1 MRGLA
6 AIAVAAAAITTAP
19 AQAQPPALL
28 LENGRVWTNDASSPS
43 ARSIL
48 IRGERIAAI
57 DPAPGEVP
65 GDVRRIDL
73 GGRRVVPGFND
84 AHTHV
89 FEGGFGLLAPDLLE
103 SDTPEAFVAKLAS
116 YAETLP
122 EGRWIDLPAAWDHE
136 RWPGGELPSKALID
150 PVTPENPV
158 WIRRPDGHVG
168 LANSLALER
177 AGITAE
183 TPDPS
188 GGRIDRDP
196 ETGEPTGIL
205 RDAGG
210 LVRRVIPPTSEAEYR
225 EALDA
230 ALAHAAEL
238 GVTTIQDM
246 CYEAGGLG
254 IRLLQEY
261 AREGTLTARFFC
273 RTALS
278 GWEHPAAIGVTA
290 AYGDRWVRQ
299 GSLKSYADGAIGS
312 STAYF
317 FDDYDSEPGYRGL
330 LNDVMQPPERFLALA
345 RAADSVR
352 LQLSIHAIG
361 DAAIS
366 LVLDQFEAIAEANEA
381 WDRRWRIEHAQHMAA
396 KDFAR
401 MAELGVIASVQ
412 PSHVIDD
419 GRFVE
424 RKIGSDRAS
433 RTYPFRSFLDAGVT
447 MAFGTDWP
455 VAPLDPMRTVF
466 GALTR
471 IVPEVHPEGWI
482 PEQRIGVEEAL
493 VAYTSGSAYAEFSDH
508 EKGRLKAGY
517 LADLVVLSDDPFEVE
532 PERLESIRSVLTVVG
547 GRVVHAAGPFGA
559 SGRP

>member
-1 MRGLA
+1 VKA
-6 AIAVAAAAITTAP
+6 
-19 AQAQPPALL
+19 ALL
-28 LENGRVWTNDASSPS
+28 AVLFALGTAVVPLHGQEATVLENGRVWTNDPDTPA

-48 IRGERIAAI
+48 VRGERIVAL
-57 DPAPGEVP
+57 DPAPESIPDGT
-65 GDVRRIDL
+65 RRIDL

-84 AHTHV
+84 AHTH
-89 FEGGFGLLAPDLLE
+89 FIEGGFGLLAPNLLE
-103 SDTPEAFVAKLAS
+103 SDTPEEFVSRLKA
-116 YAETLP
+116 YAGSLP
-122 EGRWIDLPAAWDHE
+122 PGRWVDLPAAWDHE
-136 RWPGGELPSKALID
+136 RWPGRSLPSRALID
-150 PVTPENPV
+150 SVTPEHPV
-158 WIRRPDGHVG
+158 WIRRPDGHIG

-177 AGITAE
+177 AGITAD

-205 RDAGG
+205 RDAEG
-210 LVRRVIPPTSEAEYR
+210 LVRRAIPPPTEAELR
-225 EALDA
+225 EALDT

-238 GVTTIQDM
+238 GVTTVQDM
-246 CYEAGGLG
+246 CYEVGPEG

-261 AREGTLTARFFC
+261 AREGRLTTRFFC
-273 RTALS
+273 RTSLA
-278 GWEHPAAIGVTA
+278 GWEHPAAIGMTA
-290 AYGDRWVRQ
+290 GYGDRWVRM

-312 STAYF
+312 STAWFY
-317 FDDYDSEPGYRGL
+317 DDYEGQPGYRGL
-330 LNDVMQPPERFLALA
+330 PGEVMQPPERFLGLV

-366 LVLDQFEAIAEANEA
+366 AVLDAFEEVREANEP

-401 MAELGVIASVQ
+401 MADLGVIASVQ

-424 RKIGSDRAS
+424 RQIGRDRAT

-455 VAPLDPMRTVF
+455 VAPLGPMRTVF
-466 GALTR
+466 GAVTR
-471 IVPEVHPEGWI
+471 IVPGVHPEGWI
-482 PEQRIGVEEAL
+482 PAQRIEVEEAL
-493 VAYTSGSAYAEFSDH
+493 RAYTSGSAYAEFADH
-508 EKGRLKAGY
+508 EKGRLKPGY
-517 LADLVVLSDDPFEVE
+517 LADLVVLSDDPFEVAPKE
-532 PERLESIRSVLTVVG
+532 IESIRAVLTVVG
-547 GRVVHAAGPFGA
+547 GRVVHAGEGFSSSPT
-559 SGRP
+559 R